1 MHLREYVSGWRALL
15 TKRVE
20 DGRQLLREVL
30 AGPLRFTPEGK
41 TYRFEGEAAIGR
53 LVAGIVGLP
62 TVVASPMPA
71 SWNRI
76 VTWLQQVEGLRRVA

>member
-62 TVVASPMPA
+62 TVVASLMAA
-71 SWNRI
+71 SCNHI
-76 VTWLQQVEGLRRVA
+76 GLWLRLIDCLRSVA